1 MSDKELQPE
10 EENQAVNPETP
21 EVEPTA
27 ESEAETTTP
36 AADETGETV
45 EEPAA
50 EEAVATTEELPEE
63 VAEEIENGDAEET
76 AEQEEA
82 AQAVDYHS
90 LTQSELLEHFKQLL
104 LVKPVQDIK
113 HEVEEIKNEFNARF
127 NEEQAQKKEEFVA
140 GGGNLIDFHYST
152 PLRKNFN
159 SIYFDYKEKRN
170 RYYQNLK
177 KDLQAN
183 FEKRQELIEELKGL
197 LNAEENI
204 NSTYKHFKDIQDRWH
219 VAGPIPRDKYNT
231 IWNTYRHHV
240 ENFYDFL
247 HLNREFRDLDFKHN
261 LDQKLKIVSR
271 AEELAEEEDS
281 NKSFRELQMLHKM
294 WKEEIG
300 PVAKEHREEIWQKFS
315 AATKKIHD
323 KRQAFLK
330 EMDAGFEENLQK
342 KQELIEQIKGLAT
355 GTKPNHRAWQQSIQK
370 LQKMRDEYFE
380 LGKVPRNKTKEIW
393 NEFKE
398 ATRSFNKEK
407 NGFYKNQK
415 KDQYSNLEKKRELIK
430 IAEENKDSDDFE
442 VVTPLMKKIQSDWKS
457 IGHVPR
463 KDSDSV
469 WKSFKEA
476 CNHYFDRLHSQ
487 KNQASKEEQA
497 NLDSKNDLLIA
508 IDGIKLSG
516 DQEKDLATI
525 QEQVDAW
532 KKVGRVPFKQKGIE
546 KKFNQAIDG
555 LYGKLDLDKEAT
567 AIIRF
572 ENKINSMAADTD
584 PRRLQKEEFFIGK
597 KITETKD
604 AIRQLENN
612 LGFFQNAGPDN
623 PLVKDVHQNIAKQKE
638 ELAVWQQKQQKV
650 RSLRKQQEQQ
660 DQD

>member
-50 EEAVATTEELPEE
+50 EEAVATAEELPEE

-231 IWNTYRHHV
+231 IWNTKTNRAAERHV
-240 ENFYDFL
+240 LTDC
-247 HLNREFRDLDFKHN
+247 
-261 LDQKLKIVSR
+261 
-271 AEELAEEEDS
+271 
-281 NKSFRELQMLHKM
+281 
-294 WKEEIG
+294 
-300 PVAKEHREEIWQKFS
+300 
-315 AATKKIHD
+315 T
-323 KRQAFLK
+323 
-330 EMDAGFEENLQK
+330 
-342 KQELIEQIKGLAT
+342 
-355 GTKPNHRAWQQSIQK
+355 
-370 LQKMRDEYFE
+370 
-380 LGKVPRNKTKEIW
+380 
-393 NEFKE
+393 
-398 ATRSFNKEK
+398 
-407 NGFYKNQK
+407 NGF
-415 KDQYSNLEKKRELIK
+415 S
-430 IAEENKDSDDFE
+430 
-442 VVTPLMKKIQSDWKS
+442 
-457 IGHVPR
+457 
-463 KDSDSV
+463 
-469 WKSFKEA
+469 
-476 CNHYFDRLHSQ
+476 YFC
-487 KNQASKEEQA
+487 
-497 NLDSKNDLLIA
+497 
-508 IDGIKLSG
+508 
-516 DQEKDLATI
+516 
-525 QEQVDAW
+525 
-532 KKVGRVPFKQKGIE
+532 
-546 KKFNQAIDG
+546 FNA
-555 LYGKLDLDKEAT
+555 
-567 AIIRF
+567 
-572 ENKINSMAADTD
+572 M
-584 PRRLQKEEFFIGK
+584 
-597 KITETKD
+597 
-604 AIRQLENN
+604 
-612 LGFFQNAGPDN
+612 
-623 PLVKDVHQNIAKQKE
+623 
-638 ELAVWQQKQQKV
+638 
-650 RSLRKQQEQQ
+650 
-660 DQD
+660 